1 MLSMN
6 FLNAIIEFPNAIAGF
21 SYRCFCN
28 TLKSGQNVILKKIS
42 PKKIYLKKKQHF
54 NDKCRSRPE
63 LYKCKVK

>member
-42 PKKIYLKKKQHF
+42 PKKIYLKKETAF
-54 NDKCRSRPE
+54 
-63 LYKCKVK
+63 